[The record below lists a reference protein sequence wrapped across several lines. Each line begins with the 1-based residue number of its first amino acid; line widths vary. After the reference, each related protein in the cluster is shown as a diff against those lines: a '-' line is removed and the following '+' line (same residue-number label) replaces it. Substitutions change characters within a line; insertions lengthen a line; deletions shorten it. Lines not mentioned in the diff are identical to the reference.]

1 MTWQEA
7 LETETLKDHP
17 HYQRYAELCA
27 DDGPLPWA
35 REKYRA
41 NVIRL
46 ASGEKREFPSLA
58 RQAVN
63 LAGAMGRAAVATVT
77 GNVVFCTPDQES
89 ERESICF
96 HCDKLVN
103 GTCILCGCQY
113 RKKIRL
119 ATERCPIGKWER
131 IKAS

>member
-1 MTWQEA
+1 MACDRCPCPATCPGLAHHCQWV
-7 LETETLKDHP
+7 L
-17 HYQRYAELCA
+17 A
-27 DDGPLPWA
+27 DPIDPVHIRTICRDRTKVSVAQQA
-35 REKYRA
+35 R
-41 NVIRL
+41 N
-46 ASGEKREFPSLA
+46 F
-58 RQAVN
+58 
-63 LAGAMGRAAVATVT
+63 AGAIGRSVVAAVT